1 MGSTCMSGSEVVEG
15 KGLERFR
22 PVAVVVS
29 LRFLLRYPAENTY
42 ISFLMLITFSMACR
56 YIVRLLK
63 SLLCMVDCYFRSV
76 AL

>member
-1 MGSTCMSGSEVVEG
+1 
-15 KGLERFR
+15 
-22 PVAVVVS
+22 